1 MSVVAGSM
9 AQNQVML
16 YSTLSNV
23 FLAVGILFLVI
34 SVVLF
39 WVFHIASIFSIKTG
53 RAQRR
58 MIREMEDLNAETGR
72 LQARAR
78 VGISTS
84 DAARQMWNTS
94 QLDADRERSPD
105 VNILNPAVNDTTVLN
120 VGSNETTVLNPQT
133 VGMSDTSTLAEDMA
147 VPIGKFVI
155 VREIMMIHTEEAV

>member
-1 MSVVAGSM
+1 MNIMAGTM
-9 AQNQVML
+9 AQNQVIL

-39 WVFHIASIFSIKTG
+39 FVFHIAGIFSIKTG

-78 VGISTS
+78 SSVSAS
-84 DAARQMWNTS
+84 DAARKMWNTS
-94 QLDADRERSPD
+94 QLDTDRERSPD
-105 VNILNPAVNDTTVLN
+105 TNILDTAIDDTTVLN
-120 VGSNETTVLNPQT
+120 VGYNETTVLNPQT
-133 VGMSDTSTLAEDMA
+133 VGMSDTSTLAEDIA